1 MREALAQIDAEDA
14 ARATRKPPAGQA
26 SPPGP
31 PAGWYPH
38 PSMAQTLRY
47 WDGSEWTDHI
57 APDPPSMTVVH
68 AASSTVPTMSDGVM
82 VVGYITA
89 VFIPIVGFII
99 GIVAMAKG
107 RGGHGVIMLIISV
120 VAFVMYFNALTPDQ
134 SPTPY
139 YGY

>member
-1 MREALAQIDAEDA
+1 
-14 ARATRKPPAGQA
+14 
-26 SPPGP
+26 
-31 PAGWYPH
+31 
-38 PSMAQTLRY
+38 
-47 WDGSEWTDHI
+47 
-57 APDPPSMTVVH
+57 
-68 AASSTVPTMSDGVM
+68 MSDGVM
-82 VVGYITA
+82 VIGYITA

-120 VAFVMYFNALTPDQ
+120 VAFVAYFNALTPDP